1 MLCTI
6 LLFGALSCSACAEAS
21 KMLSSKYDVRYV
33 DVSRER
39 SLARSY
45 GVYGVPT
52 VVVLKEGKEVA
63 RYYGVP
69 SKSFMEKLSS
79 YCGS

>member
-6 LLFGALSCSACAEAS
+6 LLFGMLSCGSCVEAF
-21 KMLSSKYDVRYV
+21 KVLSSYDVRYV
-33 DVSRER
+33 DVSKER
-39 SLARSY
+39 SLARFY

-52 VVVLKEGKEVA
+52 VVVLKEGREVA

-69 SKSFMEKLSS
+69 SKSFVEKLSS
-79 YCGS
+79 HCGS

>member
-6 LLFGALSCSACAEAS
+6 LLFGMLSCGSCVEAS
-21 KMLSSKYDVRYV
+21 KVLSSYDVRYV

-39 SLARSY
+39 VLAKFY
-45 GVYGVPT
+45 GIYGVPT

-69 SKSFMEKLSS
+69 SKSFVERLSS
-79 YCGS
+79 HCSS